1 MDNVRFNH
9 RVSNVSN
16 KYGSLV
22 RILINTKVNNVG
34 ISLESHLLDRSLF
47 LSMCRITKNDE

>member
-1 MDNVRFNH
+1 MDNVRLSH

-34 ISLESHLLDRSLF
+34 ISMELNLLDRSLF